1 MPKFF
6 LITLT
11 VAAIALGAPMT
22 AIANDGSGTV
32 IIDGQS
38 VNYLRNG
45 QYLHVDGQ
53 TYVISQIGTTVSIT
67 TIGGPRS
74 GSASIVPNLTPEQAA
89 AYLNSTAEG
98 RAVSAKFDRD
108 LKASEGKLEA
118 ELKAGEAKWNA
129 ELKAADAPQRK
140 SHK

>member
-1 MPKFF
+1 MSNKIAFF
-6 LITLT
+6 FIW
-11 VAAIALGAPMT
+11 VIAATT
-22 AIANDGSGTV
+22 AVANDGSGSV

-38 VNYLRNG
+38 VNYLRDG

-67 TIGGPRS
+67 TIGGLRS
-74 GSASIVPNLTPEQAA
+74 GSPCIVPNLTPEQAA

-98 RAVSAKFDRD
+98 RAISAKFDAE

-118 ELKAGEAKWNA
+118 DLKAGEAKWNA
-129 ELKAADAPQRK
+129 ELKGLDAPKTKSRK
-140 SHK
+140 

>member
-1 MPKFF
+1 MSNKIAFF
-6 LITLT
+6 FIWII
-11 VAAIALGAPMT
+11 AATIAV
-22 AIANDGSGTV
+22 ANDGSGSV

-38 VNYLRNG
+38 FSYLRDG
-45 QYLHVDGQ
+45 QLLNVDGQ

-74 GSASIVPNLTPEQAA
+74 GSVSIVPNLTPEQAA

-98 RAVSAKFDRD
+98 RAASAKFDRD

-129 ELKAADAPQRK
+129 ELKGLDAAQTK